1 MKRGRGAAELTLL
14 DLLESRASPLVVYSG
29 PPCPPKGYCPLQL
42 KGAMSLGN
50 QGPSHALPGGITMN
64 HDGTVMV
71 RDEIGWGEEL
81 TARFG
86 KVETGETD
94 DYQVM
99 TTAEVF
105 FKRARRLYE

>member
-1 MKRGRGAAELTLL
+1 MIKTGEAEMKRGRGAAELTLL
-14 DLLESRASPLVVYSG
+14 DLLESRASPLVGYSG

-86 KVETGETD
+86 KPGA
-94 DYQVM
+94 Q
-99 TTAEVF
+99 ACL
-105 FKRARRLYE
+105 ARWYHCEP